1 MTIEKQL
8 IERIGRRVKLRDLH
22 VLMTVQQAG
31 SMGKAA
37 LQLNTTQSAVSRSIA
52 DLEHAVGV
60 RLLDRSRQGIELTK
74 YGQAVVDCGVAVFDD
89 LRQGVKN
96 IEFLT
101 DPTAGEVGV
110 GGNEVIVAGL
120 LPAVFNRLRNRYPK
134 IAVGAVSMVTV
145 RQQHEGLRARKV
157 DLAIGRVAQSPEP
170 DIDTEILFYDRIAV
184 VAGSHSKWARRRKI
198 ELSELADEPW
208 SLPPPD
214 SLVGSLAADAFRAA
228 GVEFPRR
235 GVATGTIILHC
246 ALLASGPFLGLFPTA
261 MLRFC
266 PSLPPLKVLPVDL
279 GIRPWP
285 IGIMTLKHRTLSPA
299 AQLFIDHTRRVVR
312 PLAKGSL

>member
-1 MTIEKQL
+1 MSIEKQL
-8 IERIGRRVKLRDLH
+8 INRIGRRMKLRDLH
-22 VLMTVQQAG
+22 VLMTVVQAG

-37 LQLNTTQSAVSRSIA
+37 LQLHTTQSAVSRSIA
-52 DLEHAVGV
+52 DLEHAIGV
-60 RLLDRSRQGIELTK
+60 RLLDRSSRGIDLTK
-74 YGQAVVDCGVAVFDD
+74 YGRAVLDCGVAVFDD
-89 LRQGVKN
+89 LRQGVRN

-101 DPTAGEVGV
+101 DPTAGEVAV
-110 GGNEVIVAGL
+110 GGNEVVIAGL
-120 LPAVFNRLRNRYPK
+120 IPAVFTRLHDRYPK
-134 IAVGAVSMVTV
+134 IAVRAASMVTIP
-145 RQQHEGLRARKV
+145 QQYQGLRERKV
-157 DLAIGRVAQSPEP
+157 DLTIGRIGQSTEPE
-170 DIDTEILFYDRIAV
+170 IDTEILFYDRIAV
-184 VAGSHSKWARRRKI
+184 VAGSQSKWAHRRKI

-285 IGIMTLKHRTLSPA
+285 IGIMTLKHRTLSPV
-299 AQLFIDHTRRVVR
+299 AQLFLDYTRQVAR
-312 PLAKGSL
+312 PLAKLST